1 MICNTLV
8 QWKLEMAMRKP
19 AGIIS
24 IAFGMPGRF
33 AHDEDQFG
41 EGRGDNG
48 DGDIATDAIYGIAQS
63 LHRGGPSTVRDMR
76 AFIDALESMCQA
88 FMDKDRSAFE
98 DAASDACEA
107 MRTLI
112 D

>member
-1 MICNTLV
+1 
-8 QWKLEMAMRKP
+8 MAMRKP

-48 DGDIATDAIYGIAQS
+48 DGDIATDAICGIVQS
-63 LHRGGPSTVRDMR
+63 IYRGGPSMVRDLR
-76 AFIDALESMCQA
+76 AFINALDSMCQS

-98 DAASDACEA
+98 DAASDACKA
-107 MRTLI
+107 LQDLI